1 MSDGGPL
8 GLIRPALVKIGE
20 FAGKRPYGPM
30 TTYR

>member
-20 FAGKRPYGPM
+20 FVGKRPFGPM